1 MATPLI
7 TPAPKLLDV
16 RPDIIKRGEKL
27 FGPDGIDAENKSK
40 ADDRYQGL
48 PEYARPKLDS
58 QTGKARADGTLLD
71 PLNVLGL
78 RQRTIDKLV
87 EEGGQ
92 NLINSYDSQTGKYSG
107 LSGWNRT
114 LDGITDDDITKAILR
129 RNNNMRQ
136 SDPEFQENLAE
147 LDRQGV
153 KVDSLTTN
161 LSIKDQAQEFKD
173 IRTLT
178 ESIRG
183 MDEGP
188 AALQTLGDKPTKS
201 QLQDL
206 QTQLKPKQR
215 AEIRTQ
221 QSHDSS
227 LETADVQRDVA
238 QQNAAT
244 NAGQLGLNT
253 TIADNN
259 QTLAIAKLAHAD
271 KVAQQNVDIA
281 NIKIRN
287 QQATANADRELR
299 RDLAML
305 TRGDAQDE
313 RAYRRERDER
323 KDRQMMILQL
333 MNGLKQMGQS
343 FAL

>member
-1 MATPLI
+1 MA
-7 TPAPKLLDV
+7 APIVVAQSAPLLDV
-16 RPDIIKRGEKL
+16 RPDIIKRGREL
-27 FGPDGIDAENKSK
+27 FGPDGLDAKEAEKV
-40 ADDRYQGL
+40 DDRYKGL
-48 PEYARPKLDS
+48 PEFVRPKGDTQSDGLRS
-58 QTGKARADGTLLD
+58 PGTLLD

-78 RQRTIDKLV
+78 RERTIDKIV

-92 NLINSYDSQTGKYSG
+92 ELINSYDSATGKYGS

-136 SDPEFQENLAE
+136 SDPEFQKNLAE
-147 LDRQGV
+147 LERQGV
-153 KVDSLTTN
+153 PVDSLTTN
-161 LSIKDQAQEFKD
+161 LSISDRAQEFKD

-178 ESIRG
+178 ERIRA

-188 AALQTLGDKPTKS
+188 AALEALGDKPTKA
-201 QLQDL
+201 QLQTL
-206 QTQLKPKQR
+206 QTELKPKQI
-215 AEIRTQ
+215 AEIRAAQTH
-221 QSHDSS
+221 QSNLD
-227 LETADVQRDVA
+227 TAASTRTVNEGNLDLNQVNS
-238 QQNAAT
+238 QNA
-244 NAGQLGLNT
+244 
-253 TIADNN
+253 
-259 QTLAIAKLAHAD
+259 QTLALAKLAHAD

-305 TRGDAQDE
+305 TRGDAADE

-323 KDRQMMILQL
+323 KDRQLMILQL

-343 FAL
+343 MAL